1 MQVRQRKKKAEELE
15 LARLQNTLRVLRA
28 RTREAHDVEA
38 ARAQGAYAAMQESS
52 RRTLRLKTEALQG
65 SGDDQCNAVH
75 VGASQMLVIARLEH
89 SGRLT
94 ALELTLFQRL
104 ERARVALQQEL
115 AALQLQEQRQLQR
128 VHNYQPVT
136 PPQPP
141 PPSPFTSPL
150 CTPTLTSSTTTTA
163 LIPPPALP
171 VPSSLLSPLPTTLN
185 EMLQSDSHPCQHPNR
200 IDNTS
205 SNSSVS
211 SSIFGEQIRDETL
224 DYLVLENP
232 RLNLRLWRCR
242 ASYNVSSQGILRVLT
257 CTDLDLISSSINVM
271 CTTVRRGTAAS
282 SDDNNSTSATRHI
295 KSSSTTSDNGNNS
308 YRNNMSTR
316 SSCPPL
322 APCVKGCVVIV
333 EEEEE
338 GNCPPGMSHS
348 RILQS
353 AGATAVVYT
362 RPRIKGI
369 LHLPEVANT
378 SSAVETNANSIQA
391 SDALLPP
398 HHLKIP
404 VVSRVCVCAHACVCT
419 CMLARVY
426 VVCAGERACA
436 CCIQQDIRTRDSI
449 LMTFSQMCILQQS
462 HRCF

>member
-1 MQVRQRKKKAEELE
+1 MQVQQRKKKAEELE
-15 LARLQNTLRVLRA
+15 LTRLQNTLRVLRA

-52 RRTLRLKTEALQG
+52 HRTLRLKTEALQG
-65 SGDDQCNAVH
+65 SGDDQRNGVH
-75 VGASQMLVIARLEH
+75 AGASQMMVIARLEH

-128 VHNYQPVT
+128 VHDYQPVT
-136 PPQPP
+136 PPPPP

-150 CTPTLTSSTTTTA
+150 STPTLTSSTTTTA
-163 LIPPPALP
+163 ITPPPALP
-171 VPSSLLSPLPTTLN
+171 VPSSLPSPLPTTPN
-185 EMLQSDSHPCQHPNR
+185 EMLQSDPDPYQHPNR

-242 ASYNVSSQGILRVLT
+242 GSYNVSSQGILRVLT
-257 CTDLDLISSSINVM
+257 CADLDRISSKINVT
-271 CTTVRRGTAAS
+271 CATVRRGTAAS
-282 SDDNNSTSATRHI
+282 SDENTSTTANGHV
-295 KSSSTTSDNGNNS
+295 KSSSSTSDRGNNS
-308 YRNNMSTR
+308 HRNNMSTR

-322 APCVKGCVVIV
+322 VPCVKGCVVIV

-338 GNCPPGMSHS
+338 GSCPPGMSHS

-362 RPRIKGI
+362 RQRIKGI
-369 LHLPEVANT
+369 LDLPEVANT
-378 SSAVETNANSIQA
+378 SSAVETNASSIQG
-391 SDALLPP
+391 SDPLLPP
-398 HHLKIP
+398 HELKIP
-404 VVSRVCVCAHACVCT
+404 VVSRVCVCVRMRVYARACLRACT
-419 CMLARVY
+419 CCVREKEHEHAAFSKILEHV
-426 VVCAGERACA
+426 
-436 CCIQQDIRTRDSI
+436 IRS
-449 LMTFSQMCILQQS
+449 
-462 HRCF
+462 